1 MELIGKGSVKGAEL
15 MGTKKCDLNLFLVFD
30 TIYSE
35 RNLTE
40 AAKTL
45 AITQPAVSNALGRLR
60 KLFNDELFVRTARGM
75 VPTPVAE
82 GIAQNVSEA
91 LGLLNAS
98 VMEREEFDP
107 KITERT
113 YQFSMTD
120 LAEVFI
126 LPQLVPFF
134 KENAPGVSLQSY
146 YVKRGEILRYLSR
159 GELDFAVDVGLIDD
173 PQLCHQSL
181 IQDEYVCVVRHGHP
195 VLDEPFTLQ
204 KYLGLEHIHVSS
216 RKKGLGL
223 IDLALL
229 KLGCDRDIKL
239 RVQHYRVAATIAGAT
254 DLAVSIPRFL
264 ALNYDV
270 EILPLPVDVA
280 PLDYNLYWHRQSDSD
295 SSHRWLRDE
304 LIRMFKR

>member
-1 MELIGKGSVKGAEL
+1 
-15 MGTKKCDLNLFLVFD
+15 MGLKKCDLNLFLVFD

-40 AAKTL
+40 AAKSL
-45 AITQPAVSNALGRLR
+45 SITQPAVSNALARLR

-82 GIAQNVSEA
+82 GIAQNVSDA
-91 LGLLNAS
+91 LGLLNS
-98 VMEREEFDP
+98 SIMEREEFDP
-107 KITERT
+107 SVAERT
-113 YQFSMTD
+113 YQVSMTD
-120 LAEVFI
+120 LAEAFI
-126 LPQLVPFF
+126 LPKLIPFF
-134 KENAPGVSLQSY
+134 NENAPKVSLQSY
-146 YVKRGEILRYLSR
+146 YVKRGEMLKYLAR

-181 IQDEYVCVVRHGHP
+181 IQDEYVCVVRRDHP
-195 VLDEPFTLQ
+195 VLQEDFTLE
-204 KYLGLEHIHVSS
+204 KYLSLQHIHVSS

-229 KLGCDRDIKL
+229 KLGKEREIKL
-239 RVQHYRVAATIAGAT
+239 RVQHYRVAATIVGAT

-280 PLDYNLYWHRQSDSD
+280 PLDYHLYWHRQSESD
-295 SSHRWLRDE
+295 SSHRWLKEE